1 MKLEDTKKR
10 RCLLLDSIL
19 KSRDIT
25 LPTKGPCSQSYC
37 FSNSHVWM
45 WELDNKED
53 WAPKNG
59 CFQSVVLEKTLK
71 SPLDCKEVKPV
82 NPKGN
87 QSWIFIGRTYAEAK
101 VPILWPLGV
110 KSWLIRNDPGPGKD
124 RRQEEKG
131 ATEDEMVGWHH
142 WLKES
147 EQALGDGEGQG
158 SLAWCSPWG
167 CKESDMTERLNHN
180 NKPVR
185 MERQCTHP
193 ERDYIPIL
201 LGIFH
206 LEIYFIYRKIS

>member
-1 MKLEDTKKR
+1 M
-10 RCLLLDSIL
+10 
-19 KSRDIT
+19 
-25 LPTKGPCSQSYC
+25 
-37 FSNSHVWM
+37 
-45 WELDNKED
+45 
-53 WAPKNG
+53 
-59 CFQSVVLEKTLK
+59 VLEKTLEGL
-71 SPLDCKEVKPV
+71 LDSKEIKPV

-131 ATEDEMVGWHH
+131 TTEDKIVEWHH
-142 WLKES
+142 WLNGHEF
-147 EQALGDGEGQG
+147 EQAPRDGEGQG